1 MKNKVRVK
9 KRYKRQKKQSNRFVL
24 YFCLIVFV
32 LVILWVL
39 FEVTK
44 PKVAKE
50 WEDSKESYLQN
61 IILPKDDG
69 YHSDRM
75 EWWYYNGSLVTKN
88 GREFSFHFVTFLLN
102 GLTTHTVMHSSL
114 GDHLRNQYYSDQ
126 SRTAGNTSV
135 GVENGFIFKYR
146 NWLMQGDGGHDRL
159 KVENEQF
166 AFDLQLESTQS
177 VVNHGN
183 EGILSL
189 GFAGSSYYYSR
200 TRMKITGTLKVGR
213 TTEQVRGVSWFDH
226 QWGNFTT
233 VELTW
238 DWFSLQLDNGVDL
251 MIYQLRDKQGSPVNY
266 AASISEKGE
275 TEILENAEFIL
286 TPGRTWISKNTG
298 KSYPVTWNLKIP
310 KRKIDLKIQSII
322 ENSEFDAKLTTFIIY
337 WEGAVKVEGSHTG
350 QGFMELN
357 RSSTESK

>member
-9 KRYKRQKKQSNRFVL
+9 KRYKRQKKQSNRIVL
-24 YFCLIVFV
+24 YFCLTVFV
-32 LVILWVL
+32 LIILLVL

-50 WEDSKESYLQN
+50 WGDSRESHFQN

-75 EWWYYNGSLVTKN
+75 EWWYYNGSVVTKS

-102 GLTTHTVMHSSL
+102 GLSTHTVMHSSL
-114 GDHLRNQYYSDQ
+114 GDHSQSQYYSDQ

-135 GVENGFIFKYR
+135 GVENGFIFNYR
-146 NWLMQGDGGHDRL
+146 NWLMQGGGGHDRL

-166 AFDLQLESTQS
+166 AFDLQIESTQS

-183 EGILSL
+183 DGIISL

-200 TRMKITGTLKVGR
+200 TRMKVSGTLKVGGA
-213 TTEQVRGVSWFDH
+213 TELVKGVSWFDH
-226 QWGNFTT
+226 QWGDFSS

-238 DWFSLQLDNGVDL
+238 DWFSLQLDSGVDL
-251 MIYQLRDKQGSPVNY
+251 MIYRLRDKQGNPVNY
-266 AASISEKGE
+266 TASISEKGE
-275 TEILENAEFIL
+275 TEILENAEFVL
-286 TPGRTWISKNTG
+286 TPGRTWVSNKTG

-310 KRKIDLKIQSII
+310 KRKMDLKIQSII
-322 ENSEFDAKLTTFIIY
+322 KNSEFDAKLTTFTIY

-357 RSSTESK
+357 GGSIER